1 MIQSL
6 DLRLIELLVLWHAPP
21 LDAGLGFVS
30 AAGTAG
36 GLWALLG
43 VFGLFERRT
52 RAAAWRVLLTVGLT
66 LLVTEIVLKPAVA
79 RARPAPVETATARSL
94 PAIPPTHSFPSGH
107 AATSVA
113 AAVALSSMWPGG
125 RGLWWAIAAVTA
137 YSRVYLGHHYPSDVV
152 AGAALGVLVALWV
165 LGGRHPATGA
175 RAVQTPIE
183 PGVVVR
189 P

>member
-1 MIQSL
+1 MLQSA
-6 DLRLIELLVLWHAPP
+6 DVRLIEFLVPSHAPL
-21 LDAGLGFVS
+21 LDAALAFVS

-36 GLWALLG
+36 GLWALFG

-66 LLVTEIVLKPAVA
+66 LLVTEVVLKPAVA
-79 RARPAPVETATARSL
+79 RARPTPVDTAIARSL
-94 PAIPPTHSFPSGH
+94 PVMPPSYSFPSGH

-125 RGLWWAIAAVTA
+125 RVMWWAIAAVAA
-137 YSRVYLGHHYPSDVV
+137 YSRVYLGHHYPSDVA
-152 AGAALGVLVALWV
+152 AGALVGVLAAWWV
-165 LGGRHPATGA
+165 LGGRHPATDA
-175 RAVQTPIE
+175 RAVRAPIAS
-183 PGVVVR
+183 GVIVR

>member
-6 DLRLIELLVLWHAPP
+6 DLRLIELLVPWHAPL
-21 LDAGLGFVS
+21 LDVVLAGVS

-43 VFGLFERRT
+43 VLGLVERRT

-66 LLVTEIVLKPAVA
+66 LLVTEVALKPAVA
-79 RARPAPVETATARSL
+79 RARPLPVATALARNL
-94 PAIPPTHSFPSGH
+94 PVIPPTYSFPSGH
-107 AATSVA
+107 TATSVA
-113 AAVALSSMWPGG
+113 AAVALSSMWPTG
-125 RGLWWAIAAVTA
+125 RVAWLAIAALTA

-152 AGAALGVLVALWV
+152 AGATMGILVALWV
-165 LGGRHPATGA
+165 LGGRHSATDA
-175 RAVQTPIE
+175 RAVRAPIA
-183 PGVVVR
+183 PGVIVR